1 MSERSLNTIQPTETN
16 EKILF
21 DLIKKVLSINGVGAY
36 NYTLGQKTSDSVSLY
51 KDKDGKYT
59 LRYVEGGLF
68 QGKSGL
74 SLSQGVKEMIHLLIK
89 NREKAKS
96 VLNQIDTRIKNAQGF
111 ED

>member
-21 DLIKKVLSINGVGAY
+21 DLIRKVLSINGVGAY
-36 NYTLGQKTSDSVSLY
+36 NYTLGQKTCDSVSLY
-51 KDKDGKYT
+51 KDRDGKYS

-68 QGKSGL
+68 QGKGGL
-74 SLSQGVKEMIHLLIK
+74 SLSQGVKELIHHLIRNK
-89 NREKAKS
+89 EKAKS
-96 VLNQIDTRIKNAQGF
+96 VLDQINVRIKNAQGF